1 MLVARSLLI
10 SDGIWVVGARLLTA
24 LSAMVVQL
32 LLARLLAPADLGGYF
47 IALSLTMPLM
57 VVGQLGLGPI
67 ALRETAAALADQA
80 PARAAAVVGHALQPA
95 AIGAVGVLA
104 VTGLA
109 GSLAAF
115 SMTASILCGVWA
127 ALLTFQSL
135 LGELLRGCGRPRFAA
150 LLNGTLGNL
159 TTLPPLLVFWG
170 SQTALQLPQAL
181 LVLIGGVGV
190 AVAVGGFGLWQ
201 ELRRV
206 QGALPRTARPLAP
219 LLPQGEKVEGRAAPQ
234 PASPSPLEMVRQA
247 RPLLLNQL
255 LLLVISRTDLWIVS
269 LVGGA
274 TPAAG
279 YAIAARLA
287 LMVAMPLE
295 VGRSTIAGRIAT
307 LHAQGELRRL
317 ERLLR
322 ATAAWMLIG
331 ALPIALICA
340 ALGAP
345 LIALIYG
352 PAYTAAAPLLAIL
365 ALGQLTNVATG
376 LCGQTL
382 TLTGHGSLVLR
393 VTLAVSLA
401 SLGLMLVLTS
411 LWGPLAVALATAFAV
426 ALRTSLLLIGAKRL
440 VGVWTHAGVP
450 VGK

>member
-1 MLVARSLLI
+1 MLAARSLLI

-24 LSAMVVQL
+24 LSAVVVQL

-80 PARAAAVVGHALQPA
+80 PARAVAVVGQALQPT

-115 SMTASILCGVWA
+115 PLTASILCGVWA

-135 LGELLRGCGRPRFAA
+135 LGELLRGCGRPRLAA

-159 TTLPPLLVFWG
+159 TTVPPLLVFWG

-190 AVAVGGFGLWQ
+190 TVAVGGFGLWQ

-206 QGALPRTARPLAP
+206 QGALPRTGRPLAP
-219 LLPQGEKVEGRAAPQ
+219 LLPRGETAPPQ

-255 LLLVISRTDLWIVS
+255 LLLLISRTDLWIVS

-274 TPAAG
+274 APAAG

-331 ALPIALICA
+331 ALPVALICA

-365 ALGQLTNVATG
+365 ALGQLTTVATG

-382 TLTGHGSLVLR
+382 TLAGHGSLVLR

-411 LWGPLAVALATAFAV
+411 LWGPLAVALATAFGV

-440 VGVWTHAGVP
+440 VGVWTHAGVSI
-450 VGK
+450 GK